1 MSNSK
6 DLVIAVLKY
15 NMLLSFCSR
24 DDPFLPVQSYC
35 FSLMYTCWCCGILYG
50 PILYLWLWQ
59 DKNHIDWI
67 VCQSVYMCV
76 YVIISWCTNYFY
88 WCSKSMYFF
97 SFLFCLC
104 LTYDELTDV
113 YIFIRALET
122 TPKPSGVWWFTCW
135 TLRGLHTKSAA
146 PYLITIP
153 SMLGA

>member
-97 SFLFCLC
+97 LFYSVFVLHMMSSQMFIYSLEHLKQPPNPVESDDLHVELC
-104 LTYDELTDV
+104 V
-113 YIFIRALET
+113 
-122 TPKPSGVWWFTCW
+122 VC
-135 TLRGLHTKSAA
+135 
-146 PYLITIP
+146 IP
-153 SMLGA
+153 NQLPHI